1 MSHIEVRSQALV
13 PRRQQVLDR
22 GKRRRLNEIDHH
34 RGRKHVHLA
43 AADARCGVL
52 LAYNNLRASL
62 RAGLDRF
69 HGGHYNSS
77 RRGTTSREG
86 IAMRSNLALQRIFF
100 DVAAALAASAALAWP
115 TKPVTFLVPYPP
127 GGGTDVIARIVQE
140 PLSKQLGQPIV
151 IENRGGAGGS
161 LGTGVAAKAVPDGH
175 TLLFTLS
182 SHSINPAIY
191 KSLPFDTERDFRPI
205 STICSLP
212 QLFAVHP
219 GTPYRKFSELV
230 EYIKGHPGRID
241 YASVGVGSPSHMAG
255 ELLEL
260 KLRAHMV
267 HIPYRGGGP
276 AVAATMAGD
285 VPLLIVSI
293 PAAMSQVRSGRL
305 RPLAVRTKKRPPLRP
320 NVPTIADAT
329 GLGDYDANS
338 RHAVLPPAT

>member
-1 MSHIEVRSQALV
+1 MTSNPVL
-13 PRRQQVLDR
+13 PRLFV
-22 GKRRRLNEIDHH
+22 G
-34 RGRKHVHLA
+34 A
-43 AADARCGVL
+43 AV
-52 LAYNNLRASL
+52 
-62 RAGLDRF
+62 
-69 HGGHYNSS
+69 
-77 RRGTTSREG
+77 
-86 IAMRSNLALQRIFF
+86 
-100 DVAAALAASAALAWP
+100 ALAASTALAWP
-115 TKPVTFLVPYPP
+115 TKAVTFVVPYPP

-161 LGTGVAAKAVPDGH
+161 IGTAAAAKALPDGH

-219 GTPYRKFSELV
+219 GTPYKSFRDLV
-230 EYIKGHPGRID
+230 AYVKTHPGRID
-241 YASVGVGSPSHMAG
+241 FASVGVGSPSHMAG

-260 KLRAHMV
+260 KLGVHMT

-293 PAAMSQVRSGRL
+293 PAAMSQVRAGRL
-305 RPLAVRTKKRPPLRP
+305 RPLAVSTAKRTPILPE
-320 NVPTIADAT
+320 VPTIAEAT
-329 GLGDYDANS
+329 GLKDFEVDSWYAVFAPAKAPDEVVARMNKEIATVVARPDVKAKLLEQGADAMS
-338 RHAVLPPAT
+338 STPERLGQMVKREIAEWRAVVKHANIEAE